1 MSETG
6 EHTERGAG
14 DPRRAPRGASEP
26 TPSGEGPVPS
36 RVVLEGLPPARPLGR
51 TLLRWA
57 LFVAIGLANAG
68 VVALVAGYLY
78 FSRGVPEIPTLE
90 EYRPPIVTEMISADG
105 QIAGEFFEERRKVVP
120 YERIPKQLVQA
131 FVASED
137 QHFFDHAGVDWL
149 GTLRAAVNTYVLRR
163 KIQGG
168 STLTQQTAK
177 AILISTEGFEA
188 GTKRSLERKLRE
200 FILSKRL
207 ERAFTKEQILWMYLN
222 GVYLGHHSYGVQ
234 AAAENYYRKNVED
247 LSLEE
252 AALIAGLPQAP
263 SRYSPFS
270 HPEAAKERRRYVLR
284 RMFEEGTIT
293 AEERARAS
301 QAEVKVFGVDDVFR
315 ETAPFYVETVRR
327 QIVDRYGNER
337 LLHGGL
343 RVEMGMDLEKQR
355 AAQAAMLK
363 GLMEVDHR
371 QGFYGP
377 VAHVAGDERK
387 ALEDRLTRAWP
398 KGGLRVGDYCVGIV
412 SRVDD
417 KAGVAEVRVGENAG
431 LLPLAG
437 MRWARRPNP
446 EVRYS
451 DALIA
456 RVSTAL
462 KAGDVVVLRRVE
474 RKELVAREVAIGAA
488 RAARDVPQADFLFT
502 LEQDPK
508 LQGALVSVDPW
519 SGYALAMVGGYD
531 FDASEFNRAFQ
542 ACRQP
547 GSAFK
552 PIVYSAAIEK
562 LDFTPATILTDA
574 PLVFRDEDNSWKPQ
588 NYGEDFKGDVTLRTA
603 LVNSMN
609 IPAVKTA
616 EALANKFGIQ
626 VLADWAKGLGI
637 STPVKLELGSALG
650 SSCVNLWELTN
661 VYALF
666 ARFGEK
672 RPSTFVKRV
681 LDRDGNVLE
690 DHADW
695 RDAWVPLESR
705 LAAGFAEVTRPRAR
719 AMDEK
724 TAYIMVRLMR
734 EVATVGTGARA
745 AALGKPAAGKTGTT
759 NDSFDTWFMGF
770 THDLATGVWL
780 GYDVN
785 VTPLGRYETGGHAA
799 LPIWLDYTKAALA
812 GREQPEFVAP
822 EGIVDVKIDPET
834 GMPVPEAAR
843 GVLEPFK
850 KGTEPA
856 LPVEGEQK
864 VEVKDLF
871 SQ

>member
-1 MSETG
+1 MGESDGSLENETPP
-6 EHTERGAG
+6 EAG
-14 DPRRAPRGASEP
+14 RP
-26 TPSGEGPVPS
+26 PV
-36 RVVLEGLPPARPLGR
+36 RVVLDGVPPAQPLWR
-51 TLLRWA
+51 RILRWA
-57 LFVAIGLANAG
+57 LFAGIGLANVAVGAG
-68 VVALVAGYLY
+68 VAGYLY
-78 FSRGVPEIPTLE
+78 FSRGLPEIPTVAL
-90 EYRPPIVTEMISADG
+90 YRPPIITEVISADG

-120 YERIPKQLVQA
+120 YPRIPKRVVQA
-131 FVASED
+131 FIASED
-137 QHFFDHAGVDWL
+137 QRFFEHGGVDWL

-168 STLTQQTAK
+168 STITQQTAK
-177 AILISTEGFEA
+177 ALLISAEGFEA
-188 GTKRSLERKLRE
+188 GTKKSLTRKIRE
-200 FILSKRL
+200 FILAKRL
-207 ERAFTKEQILWMYLN
+207 ERAFAKEEILWMYLN

-247 LSLEE
+247 LTLEE

-270 HPEAAKERRRYVLR
+270 RPEAAKERRRYVLR
-284 RMFEEGTIT
+284 RMQEEGMIS
-293 AEERARAS
+293 AEERARAAG
-301 QAEVKVFGVDDVFR
+301 AEVKVFGVDDVFR

-327 QIVDRYGNER
+327 QIVERYGNER
-337 LLHGGL
+337 LLNEGL
-343 RVEMGMDLEKQR
+343 RVETAMDLEKQR
-355 AAQAAMLK
+355 AAQAALLR

-371 QGFYGP
+371 QGYNGP
-377 VAHVAGDERK
+377 VAHVGGEERK
-387 ALEDRLTRAWP
+387 ALSGRLGRAWP
-398 KGGLRVGDYCVGIV
+398 PGAIGVGDYLVGIAD
-412 SRVDD
+412 RVDD
-417 KAGVAEVRVGENAG
+417 RKGVVEVEVGESRG

-437 MRWARRPNP
+437 MRWARKPNP
-446 EVRYS
+446 EVRHP
-451 DALIA
+451 DALISRPSSA
-456 RVSTAL
+456 V
-462 KAGDVVVLRRVE
+462 KAGDVVLLRRVLRE
-474 RKELVAREVAIGAA
+474 ELVRRETEITDGKPK
-488 RAARDVPQADFLFT
+488 DVPQGELLFS

-519 SGYALAMVGGYD
+519 SGYVVAMVGGYD
-531 FDASEFNRAFQ
+531 FEASEFNRAFQ

-552 PIVYSAAIEK
+552 PIIYSAAIEK

-574 PLVFRDEDNSWKPQ
+574 PLVFRDDESSWKPQ

-616 EALANKFGIQ
+616 EALANKFGMQ
-626 VLADWAKGLGI
+626 VVADWAKNLGLT
-637 STPVKLELGSALG
+637 TPVKLELGTALG
-650 SSCVNLWELTN
+650 SSCVSLWELTN

-666 ARFGEK
+666 ARYGER
-672 RPSTFVKRV
+672 RPSAFVKRV
-681 LDRDGNVLE
+681 VDRDGNVLE

-695 RDAWVPLESR
+695 RDPWVPLERR
-705 LAAGFAEVTRPRAR
+705 LAAGFAEVTRPRER
-719 AMDEK
+719 AMDERS
-724 TAYIMVRLMR
+724 AYIVVRLLR

-799 LPIWLDYTKAALA
+799 LPIWLDYMKAALD

-822 EGIVDVKIDPET
+822 AGIVEVRIDPET
-834 GMPVPEAAR
+834 GKPVAEETR

-850 KGTEPA
+850 QGTEPA
-856 LPVEGEQK
+856 LPAEGEEK

-871 SQ
+871 KQ